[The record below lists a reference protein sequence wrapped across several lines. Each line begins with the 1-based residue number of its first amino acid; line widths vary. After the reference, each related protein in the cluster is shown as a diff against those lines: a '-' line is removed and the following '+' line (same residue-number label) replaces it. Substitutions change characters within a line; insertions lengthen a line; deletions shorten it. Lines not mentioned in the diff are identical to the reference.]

1 MVKTTHVIWDWNGT
15 LLDDTAAC
23 YEIAETMRAV
33 RGMPPLG
40 SVDVYRGLFHF
51 PVIEY
56 YYDMGYTFE
65 TETYEDITV
74 DFIGRYAKVVD
85 ACPLQAGAEAVLAD
99 IRARGIRQ
107 MILSATSQPRLD
119 IEVTAHGIAAYFDAI
134 LGQPNDAAVSKAE
147 RGRAYLAEHGLDPAS
162 MVLVGDTDH
171 DFEVAEALGCR
182 CILLDV
188 GHQSR
193 QRLEKLGAAV
203 IHSLEELPALL

>member
-15 LLDDTAAC
+15 LLDDTTAC
-23 YEIAETMRAV
+23 YEIAEAMRAV

-74 DFIGRYAKVVD
+74 EFLSRYAKIID
-85 ACPLQAGAEAVLAD
+85 ACPLQAGAEAVLSEL
-99 IRARGIRQ
+99 RSRGIRQ
-107 MILSATSQPRLD
+107 MILSATSETRLEG
-119 IEVTAHGIAAYFDAI
+119 EVAAHGIADRFDAI
-134 LGQPNDAAVSKAE
+134 LGQQNDAAVSKAE
-147 RGRAYLAEHGLDPAS
+147 RGRAYLAERGLDPAA

-182 CILLDV
+182 CILLDI
-188 GHQSR
+188 GHQSHA
-193 QRLEKLGAAV
+193 RLEKLGATV